1 MLYYSSNNLNQA
13 VDNIQ
18 NDLAELSN
26 WCDINKLTIN
36 CKKTKYCVYGMR
48 KIVKRSKNVDIILSL
63 NNVPLE
69 RVCSYKY
76 LGFIL
81 DGHLNF
87 NKHINS
93 MVSTVSHKLYLL
105 SRIRRYLNDTACILI
120 FKTMVLSILEYGNII
135 YSGTSLNNLDKL
147 DKLFYRGLRICDSN
161 NNNRNKNQ
169 LCQDCRISPLEN
181 RREVQLMLFMH
192 KQTQNLELL
201 KKPKK
206 KTRLHSAPVF
216 KTYKPNNE
224 KARQNIIYRGAICWN
239 EMSALDRNKNFND
252 FKTKIRCDKL

>member
-1 MLYYSSNNLNQA
+1 
-13 VDNIQ
+13 
-18 NDLAELSN
+18 
-26 WCDINKLTIN
+26 
-36 CKKTKYCVYGMR
+36 MR

-81 DGHLNF
+81 DDHLNF

-93 MVSTVSHKLYLL
+93 MVSTVSHKLY
-105 SRIRRYLNDTACILI
+105 
-120 FKTMVLSILEYGNII
+120 ILEYGNII
-135 YSGTSLNNLDKL
+135 YSGTSKTNLDKL
-147 DKLFYRGLRICDSN
+147 DKLFYRGLRICDSS
-161 NNNRNKNQ
+161 NNNRNRNQ
-169 LCQDCRISPLEN
+169 LCHVCKISPLEN

-192 KQTQNLELL
+192 KQTQNLDLL
-201 KKPKK
+201 KKK

-224 KARQNIIYRGAICWN
+224 KASHNVIYRGAMCWN
-239 EMSALDRNKNFND
+239 EISVLDRNKNLND